1 MAFFNGVEAY
11 VRFRKQGLAHAEQ
24 AMVAQIQASERAI
37 SDGQNRLVQNR
48 FNAAPAEQG
57 LLETWNDLR
66 PLCEAQV
73 QALAAQPWLEQ
84 IEVLNAGQTLQIIG
98 RRENGS
104 GRLVVALE
112 KGTLDI
118 QWPLFGGDGA
128 SALIEVARNA
138 LVAEGLLAAAV
149 ELCAAQAGIALASTR
164 TEPPRID
171 RRAAAVYQRQRSTW
185 LSEQVNSQ
193 AAKLNDPQGLVRQ
206 LNEQHRT
213 LYLLERR
220 LAAIRSQMQDPCQT
234 DRFRD
239 EWQQLCALP
248 LVDSL
253 SVWDRAL
260 EVRTHTV
267 HAEGIALG
275 RFLVILDFGNRQMR
289 IHNLTMP
296 VRDGDVVYATPHV
309 RMDVPCLGNM
319 ATPAAEFLAN
329 WDAPHLVGLMLDYLQ
344 SYNPNSKYKDLSAWQ

>member
-24 AMVAQIQASERAI
+24 AVVAQIQASERAI
-37 SDGQNRLVQNR
+37 TDGQNRLVQNR

-66 PLCEAQV
+66 PLCEAQI

-84 IEVLNAGQTLQIIG
+84 IEVLNRGQTLQIIG
-98 RRENGS
+98 RRQNGS
-104 GRLVVALE
+104 GRLMVALE
-112 KGTLDI
+112 KGALDI
-118 QWPLFGGDGA
+118 QWPLFAGDGA
-128 SALIEVARNA
+128 SELIELARNA

-149 ELCAAQAGIALASTR
+149 ELCAAQAGIALTSTR
-164 TEPPRID
+164 KEPPRID
-171 RRAAAVYQRQRSTW
+171 RRASEAYYRQRSAW
-185 LSEQVNSQ
+185 LSEHVNSQ
-193 AAKLNDPQGLVRQ
+193 AAKLSDPQGLVRQ

-213 LYLLERR
+213 IYLLERR
-220 LAAIRSQMQDPCQT
+220 LAAIRRRLQDPGQP

-248 LVDSL
+248 LVSSL
-253 SVWDRAL
+253 SVWDSTI

-267 HAEGIALG
+267 HVEGVALG
-275 RFLVILDFGNRQMR
+275 RCLVVLDFANRQIR
-289 IHNLTMP
+289 VHNLTP

-319 ATPAAEFLAN
+319 ATPAAEFLAS
-329 WDAPHLVGLMLDYLQ
+329 WDAPHLIGLMLDYLG